1 MACYDCE
8 DCSLHHENGGRC
20 KRFEYDCPFDLYMSL
35 NDYPVE
41 AAKIHSLL
49 NEIKFAEKKIQEI
62 TDIIHVYGIRALDN
76 LHWAI
81 ERLDDDIAPATEWM
95 EIINKEE

>member
-1 MACYDCE
+1 
-8 DCSLHHENGGRC
+8 
-20 KRFEYDCPFDLYMSL
+20 MSL

-41 AAKIHSLL
+41 TAKIYSLL

-62 TDIIHVYGIRALDN
+62 TDKIQVYGIRALDN

-81 ERLDDDIAPATEWM
+81 ERLDDDIAPAKEWM
-95 EIINKEE
+95 EIINEEE